1 MSRALLLFTAGLM
14 MGATIVL
21 SSPGALAPVEGV
33 AFVLAGAGGV
43 SSSSDESETFSRLIV
58 SSSTGVGGT
67 GAGLA
72 LVRERGGMF
81 RMCIED
87 VPSLPIYN
95 LSY

>member
-1 MSRALLLFTAGLM
+1 MALRSCTEDRIVVTILRRRA
-14 MGATIVL
+14 
-21 SSPGALAPVEGV
+21 
-33 AFVLAGAGGV
+33 
-43 SSSSDESETFSRLIV
+43 IV
-58 SSSTGVGGT
+58 STRVGGT

-87 VPSLPIYN
+87 APSLPIYN